1 MNNSG
6 IINRMKLEEELKQES
21 EQLNDSKIRKAMLP
35 IISRRD
41 DSYENDDGDY
51 SYVDSN
57 KSSTDRN
64 KIKGGFEDRIFNTT
78 DEDI

>member
-1 MNNSG
+1 
-6 IINRMKLEEELKQES
+6 
-21 EQLNDSKIRKAMLP
+21 MLP